1 MANDSENEKEPIN
14 IGYDAWQGLGDAIV
28 PGEDGVTPP
37 YAMEYFINSICW
49 GRVVEKCYYL
59 RNGIYCFLSEA
70 HTSGATSHIRKI
82 TFQDGV
88 KWVIRL
94 RLPNPTTGEED
105 IGVRTCYESLKYL
118 RDETTVP
125 VPEAYYCDASL
136 SNAIGAP
143 YILMEYIHGTTAEK
157 LRKNLAYRENEFGS
171 VDENINFKRGLAMI
185 QVELASKKFDRIGRP
200 RPAPQGGYYVASTP
214 TEAAHDTSGAFYRR
228 LTSNLLR
235 EARMS
240 GRTVAQDLTL
250 SIPALFEQLI
260 ARWSTHRGPFGV
272 ALTSLGAH
280 NVLVD
285 ENFRVKAVIH
295 PEGLMAVPREIQ
307 AQMPLSMGLQTS
319 PPRSHA
325 RSVTEMTTLMEEMER
340 AKSYLS
346 YLKEADRI
354 KYAGVRRDANNAP
367 LYTAVL
373 GPAALI
379 YQGLVEFKNFR
390 QNVDRKWLATYAHY
404 SQDFELP

>member
-1 MANDSENEKEPIN
+1 
-14 IGYDAWQGLGDAIV
+14 
-28 PGEDGVTPP
+28 
-37 YAMEYFINSICW
+37 MEYFIDSICW
-49 GRVVEKCYYL
+49 GRVIEKCYYL
-59 RNGIYCFLSEA
+59 RQGVYCFLSEV
-70 HTSGATSHIRKI
+70 HTSGETSHIRKI
-82 TFQDGV
+82 TFEDGV
-88 KWVIRL
+88 QWVIRL

-143 YILMEYIHGTTAEK
+143 YILMDYIHGTTAEK
-157 LRKNLAYRENEFGS
+157 LRKNLGYRENEFGS

-185 QVELASKKFDRIGRP
+185 QVELASKKFNRIGRP

-285 ENFRVKAVIH
+285 ENFRVQAVIH

-319 PPRSHA
+319 PPRSRA
-325 RSVTEMTTLMEEMER
+325 ESVAQMTTLMEEMER
-340 AKSYLS
+340 AKSYVS

-354 KYAGVRRDANNAP
+354 KYAGVRRDADDAP

-390 QNVDRKWLATYAHY
+390 ENVDRRWLTARDLFVPGQMYFLSSSIIFKDTV
-404 SQDFELP
+404 DEI